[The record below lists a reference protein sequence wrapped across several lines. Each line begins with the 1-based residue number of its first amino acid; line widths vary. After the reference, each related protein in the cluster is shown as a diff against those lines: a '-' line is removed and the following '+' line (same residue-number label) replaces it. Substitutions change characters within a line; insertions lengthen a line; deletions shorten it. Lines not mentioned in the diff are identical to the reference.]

1 MLNGL
6 INKKKNGK
14 NTEQNI
20 LTVLNQSNQ
29 MSCHAFVRA
38 RSTMYIVQ
46 QNQPHHGACAQPITT
61 GSA

>member
-1 MLNGL
+1 MMNSL
-6 INKKKNGK
+6 K